1 MKALLWKDICLL
13 RRQLRLFIFA
23 MLVFA
28 AIPNSYIQLF
38 AVAYASMLP
47 YNTIAL
53 DEQSH
58 WDQLAAM
65 MPYSAR
71 DVVLS
76 KYLFGWIAVAASAA
90 ATFVLQTI
98 LSVIWL
104 SDVEGPS
111 IPVIL
116 LSVCV
121 AVCILDITLPMMFR
135 FGVEKGRLAMFLIIF
150 LVCASAGGIATIEQS
165 SLDGGFYLSLSLV
178 PAAIAA
184 VVLTVVSIPLAIRF
198 YGRRSR

>member
-65 MPYSAR
+65 MPYSDR

-76 KYLFGWIAVAASAA
+76 KYLVGWGGCLAVGALALAAGAVERPFFTAA
-90 ATFVLQTI
+90 ACIRWMCRCFWAFSRPCWTAARPLSSSSTI
-98 LSVIWL
+98 W
-104 SDVEGPS
+104 
-111 IPVIL
+111 
-116 LSVCV
+116 
-121 AVCILDITLPMMFR
+121 T
-135 FGVEKGRLAMFLIIF
+135 
-150 LVCASAGGIATIEQS
+150 
-165 SLDGGFYLSLSLV
+165 
-178 PAAIAA
+178 
-184 VVLTVVSIPLAIRF
+184 
-198 YGRRSR
+198 

>member
-58 WDQLAAM
+58 WDHLAAM
-65 MPYSAR
+65 MPYSDR

-76 KYLFGWIAVAASAA
+76 KYLVGWGGCLAVGALALAAGAVERPFFTAA
-90 ATFVLQTI
+90 AAPPAVLAM
-98 LSVIWL
+98 
-104 SDVEGPS
+104 
-111 IPVIL
+111 
-116 LSVCV
+116 V
-121 AVCILDITLPMMFR
+121 AVSMPVLFR
-135 FGVEKGRLAMFLIIF
+135 FGVAKGRFMILIMVM
-150 LVCASAGGIATIEQS
+150 LVCGCAGAASGVLSDTDGIRLSGGA
-165 SLDGGFYLSLSLV
+165 LLLA
-178 PAAIAA
+178 AAIAA
-184 VVLTVVSIPLAIRF
+184 AANLISVPIAARM
-198 YGRRSR
+198 YRKKREG

>member
-65 MPYSAR
+65 MPYSDR

-76 KYLFGWIAVAASAA
+76 KYLVGWGGCLAVGALALAASAVERPFFTAVAAPQA
-90 ATFVLQTI
+90 VLAI
-98 LSVIWL
+98 LCTGLIM
-104 SDVEGPS
+104 
-111 IPVIL
+111 
-116 LSVCV
+116 V
-121 AVCILDITLPMMFR
+121 AVSMPVLFR
-135 FGVEKGRLAMFLIIF
+135 FGVAKGRFMILIMVMLGTASGVLSDTDGIRLSGGALLLAA
-150 LVCASAGGIATIEQS
+150 V
-165 SLDGGFYLSLSLV
+165 
-178 PAAIAA
+178 IAA
-184 VVLTVVSIPLAIRF
+184 AANLISVPIAARM
-198 YGRRSR
+198 YRKKREG

>member
-65 MPYSAR
+65 MPYSDR

-76 KYLFGWIAVAASAA
+76 KYLVGWGGCLAVERPFFTAA
-90 ATFVLQTI
+90 AAPQAVLAI
-98 LSVIWL
+98 LCAGLIM
-104 SDVEGPS
+104 
-111 IPVIL
+111 
-116 LSVCV
+116 V
-121 AVCILDITLPMMFR
+121 AVSMPVLFR
-135 FGVEKGRLAMFLIIF
+135 FGVAKGRFMILIMVM
-150 LVCASAGGIATIEQS
+150 LVCGCAGAASGVLSDTDGIRLSGGALLLT
-165 SLDGGFYLSLSLV
+165 
-178 PAAIAA
+178 AAIAA
-184 VVLTVVSIPLAIRF
+184 TANLISVPIAARM
-198 YGRRSR
+198 YRKRREG

>member
-23 MLVFA
+23 VLVFA
-28 AIPNSYIQLF
+28 AIPNGYIQLF

-65 MPYSAR
+65 MPYSDR

-76 KYLFGWIAVAASAA
+76 KYLVGWGGCLAVGALALAASA
-90 ATFVLQTI
+90 
-98 LSVIWL
+98 
-104 SDVEGPS
+104 VERPFF
-111 IPVIL
+111 PR
-116 LSVCV
+116 C
-121 AVCILDITLPMMFR
+121 
-135 FGVEKGRLAMFLIIF
+135 GRP
-150 LVCASAGGIATIEQS
+150 AGGAGNS
-165 SLDGGFYLSLSLV
+165 VHRAYHGGGLHARAV
-178 PAAIAA
+178 PLRRCKGA
-184 VVLTVVSIPLAIRF
+184 VYDPHHGHARLRLC
-198 YGRRSR
+198 GRRIRRALRHGRHPALRRRAAAGRRDRCGRKSHLRPHRRQNVPKNGKANP

>member
-65 MPYSAR
+65 MPYSDR
-71 DVVLS
+71 DVVLT
-76 KYLFGWIAVAASAA
+76 KYIVGWGGCLAVGALALAARAGARPVITPAAVSWCRAPCPGCAASALQRGGLWSSSWSCSSA
-90 ATFVLQTI
+90 AVRVPHPACSPTRT
-98 LSVIWL
+98 
-104 SDVEGPS
+104 
-111 IPVIL
+111 
-116 LSVCV
+116 
-121 AVCILDITLPMMFR
+121 
-135 FGVEKGRLAMFLIIF
+135 
-150 LVCASAGGIATIEQS
+150 ASGS
-165 SLDGGFYLSLSLV
+165 
-178 PAAIAA
+178 PAAHCC
-184 VVLTVVSIPLAIRF
+184 
-198 YGRRSR
+198 

>member
-65 MPYSAR
+65 MPYSDR
-71 DVVLS
+71 DVVLKANILS
-76 KYLFGWIAVAASAA
+76 AGAAVSPSVRWRLPPQRWSAPSSPLWPPRRRCWQFCAPGLSWWRSPCPCCSASA
-90 ATFVLQTI
+90 LQ
-98 LSVIWL
+98 
-104 SDVEGPS
+104 
-111 IPVIL
+111 
-116 LSVCV
+116 
-121 AVCILDITLPMMFR
+121 R
-135 FGVEKGRLAMFLIIF
+135 
-150 LVCASAGGIATIEQS
+150 GG
-165 SLDGGFYLSLSLV
+165 L
-178 PAAIAA
+178 
-184 VVLTVVSIPLAIRF
+184 
-198 YGRRSR
+198 

>member
-1 MKALLWKDICLL
+1 MAVLLWKDICLL

-65 MPYSAR
+65 MPYSDR

-76 KYLFGWIAVAASAA
+76 KYLVGWGGCLAVGALALAASA
-90 ATFVLQTI
+90 
-98 LSVIWL
+98 
-104 SDVEGPS
+104 VERTGYTPRTQPTCAGP
-111 IPVIL
+111 
-116 LSVCV
+116 
-121 AVCILDITLPMMFR
+121 
-135 FGVEKGRLAMFLIIF
+135 
-150 LVCASAGGIATIEQS
+150 ASSASWTCS
-165 SLDGGFYLSLSLV
+165 
-178 PAAIAA
+178 
-184 VVLTVVSIPLAIRF
+184 
-198 YGRRSR
+198 

>member
-65 MPYSAR
+65 MPYSDR
-71 DVVLS
+71 DMVLS
-76 KYLFGWIAVAASAA
+76 KYLVGWGGCLAVGALALAAGVVERPFFPAA
-90 ATFVLQTI
+90 AAPQAVLAI
-98 LSVIWL
+98 LCTGLIM
-104 SDVEGPS
+104 
-111 IPVIL
+111 
-116 LSVCV
+116 V
-121 AVCILDITLPMMFR
+121 AVSMPVLFR
-135 FGVEKGRLAMFLIIF
+135 FGVAKGRFMILIMVM
-150 LVCASAGGIATIEQS
+150 LVCGCAGAASGVLSDTDGIQLSGGA
-165 SLDGGFYLSLSLV
+165 LLLV
-178 PAAIAA
+178 AAIAA
-184 VVLTVVSIPLAIRF
+184 AANLISVPIAARM
-198 YGRRSR
+198 YRKKREG

>member
-1 MKALLWKDICLL
+1 MKALLWKDICML

-65 MPYSAR
+65 MPYSDR

-76 KYLFGWIAVAASAA
+76 KYLVGWGGCLAVGALALAAGAVERPFFTA
-90 ATFVLQTI
+90 ATANLI
-98 LSVIWL
+98 SV
-104 SDVEGPS
+104 P
-111 IPVIL
+111 
-116 LSVCV
+116 
-121 AVCILDITLPMMFR
+121 
-135 FGVEKGRLAMFLIIF
+135 
-150 LVCASAGGIATIEQS
+150 
-165 SLDGGFYLSLSLV
+165 
-178 PAAIAA
+178 IAA
-184 VVLTVVSIPLAIRF
+184 RM
-198 YGRRSR
+198 YRKKREG